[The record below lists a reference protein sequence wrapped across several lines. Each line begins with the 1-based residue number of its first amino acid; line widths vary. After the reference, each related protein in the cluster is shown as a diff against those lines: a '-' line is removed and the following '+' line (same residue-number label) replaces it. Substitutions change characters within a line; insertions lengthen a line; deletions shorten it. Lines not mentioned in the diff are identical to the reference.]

1 MKCEKRLFKIY
12 IYNGGKGRG
21 FFNRVSCWF
30 EKSEYNVT
38 NKQGMNEILS

>member
-1 MKCEKRLFKIY
+1 MRKGYLKYIY
-12 IYNGGKGRG
+12 IMVGREG
-21 FFNRVSCWF
+21 VFLIEFLVGF